1 MKKVLFFFTNKKNW
15 AIVVLTIALMCPFTL
30 FDLPYDSLLT
40 GKSADFKF
48 SDLYA
53 RVADKVAT
61 SPYSN
66 DVVVVAMDG
75 CPRELISTVIDTLN
89 NKDVSVIGIDV
100 IFKTKYDNDS
110 LLVKSINRGTA
121 KVVLAARLE
130 EKNGETEQISEFK
143 IVEKPY
149 FDNLIEEPLLGA
161 VNFSTYS
168 VHGVV
173 RSFKPSFYLG
183 DEREQKS
190 ISHFSAEIVK
200 QYSPE
205 AFDILKRREDVD
217 AEPIKFH
224 QNDIDEFTWKEVL
237 SGSDIDLD
245 GKIVIIGYTGDIND
259 WKSTPTMDEMP
270 GICIQ
275 AKTVQTIL
283 DGSYMTSSP
292 DGWNKAAA
300 LILSFFFIWILLYL
314 SRLSNIGN
322 LISRIVQIG
331 LLLLIVIISVNIF
344 TNKNYYIDTF
354 YTVLCIGLSQVCFDI
369 INGVVYIYSRIKAK

>member
-1 MKKVLFFFTNKKNW
+1 MKKVLNFFTSKKNW
-15 AIVVLTIALMCPFTL
+15 TIVVLTIALMCPFAL
-30 FDLPYDSLLT
+30 FDLPCDSLLT

-53 RVADKVAT
+53 RVADKAAT

-66 DVVVVAMDG
+66 DVIVVAMDG
-75 CPRELISTVIDTLN
+75 CPRELIPAVIDTLN
-89 NKDVSVIGIDV
+89 NKNVSVIGIDI

-130 EKNGETEQISEFK
+130 EKNKETHQISVFK

-149 FDNLIEEPLLGA
+149 FDKLIKEPLLGA

-200 QYSPE
+200 HYSPK
-205 AFDILKRREDVD
+205 AFDILKRREDVE

-237 SGSDIDLD
+237 GGSNIDLD
-245 GKIVIIGYTGDIND
+245 GKIAIIGYTGDIND
-259 WKSTPTMDEMP
+259 LKSTPTMDEMP
-270 GICIQ
+270 GVYIH

-292 DGWNKAAA
+292 DGWNKATA
-300 LILSFFFIWILLYL
+300 LILAFFFIWVLLYL
-314 SRLSNIGN
+314 SKLPNIGN
-322 LISRIVQIG
+322 LIGRIVQIG
-331 LLLLIVIISVNIF
+331 LLLLIVMIGVDIF
-344 TNKNYYIDTF
+344 TNRNHYIDTF
-354 YTVLCIGLSQVCFDI
+354 YIVLCIGLSQVCFDI
-369 INGVVYIYSRIKAK
+369 INGIVYIYSQIKAK